1 MTTPNSDRLQHI
13 AAMYAKH
20 HDQLRAVVRRQAPG
34 AQHATI
40 EDACSHAWS
49 KLITADHVDVRPP
62 RWGALAYLTKTA
74 VYKASDL
81 RAAERRAA
89 AHDHDQ
95 LDYLAAARG
104 VADAPADQG
113 AALRMRCDLALDLVA
128 QIPERPRR
136 FLLRQALGYSYHE
149 IAAAEGVSYRTTDR
163 QMTRAKR
170 YLEQIAAADGGEFRR
185 GGD

>member
-1 MTTPNSDRLQHI
+1 MTTPSTDRLQHI
-13 AAMYAKH
+13 EAMYAKH
-20 HDQLRAVVRRQAPG
+20 ADQLRAVVRRQAPG
-34 AQHATI
+34 AQPATI

-49 KLITADHVDVRPP
+49 TLITAEHVDVRPP

-74 VYKASDL
+74 VYKAFDL

-104 VADAPADQG
+104 VADAPADEA

-136 FLLRQALGYSYHE
+136 FLLRLALGYSYHE
-149 IAAAEGVSYRTTDR
+149 IAAAEGVSYRTADR
-163 QMTRAKR
+163 QITRAKR
-170 YLEQIAAADGGEFRR
+170 RLEQIAAADGGEFRP

>member
-1 MTTPNSDRLQHI
+1 MAPTTERLKHI
-13 AAMYAKH
+13 AVMYAKH
-20 HDQLRAVVRRQAPG
+20 DDQLRTVVRRQASG
-34 AQHATI
+34 AQPATI

-49 KLITADHVDVRPP
+49 TLITADHVDVRPP

-74 VYKASDL
+74 VYRAFDL
-81 RAAERRAA
+81 RTAERRAA
-89 AHDHDQ
+89 AYDHDQ

-104 VADAPADQG
+104 LTHAPADEA
-113 AALRMRCDLALDLVA
+113 AALQMRCDLALDLVA

-136 FLLRQALGYSYHE
+136 FLLRQALGYSYLD

-163 QMTRAKR
+163 QITRAKR
-170 YLEQIAAADGGEFRR
+170 RLEQITAADGGEFRP